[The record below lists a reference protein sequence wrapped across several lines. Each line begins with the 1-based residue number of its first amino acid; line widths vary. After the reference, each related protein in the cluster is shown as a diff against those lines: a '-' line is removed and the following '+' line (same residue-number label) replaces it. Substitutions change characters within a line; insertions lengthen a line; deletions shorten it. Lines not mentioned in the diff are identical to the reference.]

1 MSIEHLDDM
10 HGLDCARHLI
20 KTSSLQGL
28 PFILFYCFFCL
39 LFLNSLVSHC
49 FKNKKRIIGWI

>member
-28 PFILFYCFFCL
+28 PFILFYCFFL
-39 LFLNSLVSHC
+39 PFIFKQSSITLFQ
-49 FKNKKRIIGWI
+49 K